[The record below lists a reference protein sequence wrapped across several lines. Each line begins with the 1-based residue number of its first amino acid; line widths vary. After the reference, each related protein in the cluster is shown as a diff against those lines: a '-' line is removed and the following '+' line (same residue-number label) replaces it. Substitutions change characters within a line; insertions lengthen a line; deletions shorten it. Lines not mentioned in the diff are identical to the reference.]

1 MLTRSSKCFAG
12 ILTGVLA
19 TLVVAPAAFAGTDV
33 QLVPHRFLAPPTTA
47 QCETSLGVACYNAA
61 QFEQAY
67 GTNQLYP
74 RGITGAGQTIVIVDS
89 YGSPTI
95 QADLTTYDQQN
106 DLPNPPSFNIITPE
120 GAPPAYDP
128 NDATAGGWAIET
140 TLDVEMA
147 HTMAP
152 GANILLVETPVA
164 ETTGI
169 TGFPQIEAAEEYVI
183 NHHLGN
189 VITQSFGAAEQSFTN
204 PGQIYSLRYAYEDAA
219 RNGVTVLASAGDQG
233 PTSAEPDQTDYYPYN
248 VVNWPASDPLVTAV
262 GGTQLHLDANGNRTA
277 PDNVW
282 NDTALLGSPA
292 AGGGGVSSVFSRP
305 SYQNSVARVVQNARG
320 VPDISASAAVNGG
333 ANIYIST
340 VNTPEGI
347 TAPGWYVVGGTSE
360 ASPLTAGIVS
370 LADQV
375 AHHGLGQI
383 NNTLYQLGDGPNSGI
398 TDILAGNNGVT
409 FTNSN
414 GVTYTLPGYTAG
426 PGYDLASGLGTP
438 YAPRLVYQ
446 LAAGSQNQQGGGGW
460 GNGGGGRQGEKR

>member
-1 MLTRSSKCFAG
+1 MRTRRTKC
-12 ILTGVLA
+12 ITA
-19 TLVVAPAAFAGTDV
+19 TLASAVAALAVAPAALAATDV

-47 QCETSLGVACYNAA
+47 QCETNIGVACYNAA
-61 QFEQAY
+61 QFEHAY
-67 GTNQLYP
+67 GTDQLYP
-74 RGITGAGQTIVIVDS
+74 HGITGAGQTIVIVDS

-95 QADLTTYDQQN
+95 QADLSTYDQQN
-106 DLPNPPSFNIITPE
+106 GLPDPPSFRVITPE
-120 GAPPAYDP
+120 GPPPAYDP
-128 NDATAGGWAIET
+128 NDVTAGGWAIET

-189 VITQSFGAAEQSFTN
+189 VITQSFGAAEQTFSN
-204 PGQIYSLRYAYEDAA
+204 PGQIYGLQYAYEDAA
-219 RNGVTVLASAGDQG
+219 RNGVTVLASSGDQG
-233 PTSAEPDQTDYYPYN
+233 PTSAEPDQTDFYPYN

-262 GGTQLHLDANGNRTA
+262 GGTQLHLDPNGNRLA

-282 NDTALLGSPA
+282 DDTVLFQSPA

-305 SYQNSVARVVQNARG
+305 SYQNWVARTVHNARG

-383 NNTLYQLGDGPNSGI
+383 NQTLYQMGDGPNSGI
-398 TDILAGNNGVT
+398 TDIVAGNNGVF
-409 FTNSN
+409 FTNSDGN
-414 GVTYTLPGYTAG
+414 KYVLPGYTAG

-438 YAPRLVYQ
+438 NAPRFVFG
-446 LAAGSQNQQGGGGW
+446 LAFGSQNQQH
-460 GNGGGGRQGEKR
+460 

>member
-1 MLTRSSKCFAG
+1 MRTRSVKC
-12 ILTGVLA
+12 ITGVIATGLA
-19 TLVVAPAAFAGTDV
+19 ALVVAPTALAGTNV

-61 QFEQAY
+61 QFQHAY
-67 GTNQLYP
+67 GTDQLYP
-74 RGITGAGQTIVIVDS
+74 HGITGAGQTIVIVDS
-89 YGSPTI
+89 FGSPSI
-95 QADLTTYDQQN
+95 QADLATYDQQN
-106 DLPNPPSFNIITPE
+106 GLPNPPSFNVITPE
-120 GAPPAYDP
+120 GPSPTYDP
-128 NDATAGGWAIET
+128 NDVTAGGWALET

-164 ETTGI
+164 ETTGV

-183 NHHLGN
+183 RHHLGN
-189 VITQSFGAAEQSFTN
+189 VITQSFGAAEQTFSN
-204 PGQIYSLRYAYEDAA
+204 PGQIYALRYAYEDAA
-219 RNGVTVLASAGDQG
+219 RNGVTVLASSGDQG

-248 VVNWPASDPLVTAV
+248 VANWPASDPLVSAI
-262 GGTQLHLDANGNRTA
+262 GGTQLHLDANGNRLA

-282 NDTALLGSPA
+282 NDTALFQSPA
-292 AGGGGVSSVFSRP
+292 AGGGGVSSVFDRP
-305 SYQNSVARVVQNARG
+305 SYQNSVARVVHNDRG
-320 VPDISASAAVNGG
+320 VPDISASAAVDGG

-383 NNTLYQLGDGPNSGI
+383 NNTLYRLGDGPYSGI
-398 TDILAGNNGVT
+398 TDILAGNNGVF

-414 GVTYTLPGYTAG
+414 GTTYTLPGYTAG

-438 YAPRLVYQ
+438 NAARLVYQ
-446 LAAGSQNQQGGGGW
+446 LAFGSGQNQQ
-460 GNGGGGRQGEKR
+460 R